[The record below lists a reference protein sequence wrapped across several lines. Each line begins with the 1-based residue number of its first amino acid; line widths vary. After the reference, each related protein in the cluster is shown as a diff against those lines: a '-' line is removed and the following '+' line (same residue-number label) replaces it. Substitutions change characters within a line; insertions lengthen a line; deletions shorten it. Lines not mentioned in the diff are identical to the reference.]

1 MANIK
6 STASMHIQ
14 NDQTGTEG
22 VSQRNNATELIM
34 QSGGGITNFTNFN
47 DKTNSL
53 SNNGPVPEAFK
64 KSPYYNSAQSVF
76 GYGGYY
82 RKTDLGGIV
91 SYENESAGSYK
102 KPHSFLARTE
112 NSAAIPSDVR
122 IENDIALVSYRN
134 HSQDIYLANADMT
147 EAYVV
152 ISRYEVTGHD
162 PIAPTYSLI
171 SGLIFP
177 EVGTQARNVTE
188 FDGRRETRTRTLEL
202 SRTPIAAPTNAN
214 KRAGYRFTVEDTA
227 FAALA
232 EFSTPNLYNTEN
244 DWISG
249 TKQLSFDGDS
259 DGDLRLIEPRS
270 WDISFPFHKVGVHVS
285 EGSGLFFSYQDNKS
299 AAHRTRGYVHN
310 IPNAE
315 AIPSDTL
322 NYLVNAANDAE
333 ILGTMEQ
340 FDGQSNPRTVYYKIP
355 VSIKSDSFWY
365 KKGAVNRCG
374 RVDIYERRTGHLSA
388 VDGNKITVTGPSG
401 DGTYDT
407 EMLSDGDK
415 IKITSG
421 LKDEV
426 VQGIHPI
433 NGIKYVVRTA
443 SDTQYLIYDD
453 ENLSQPTD
461 TANLRDLSSI
471 TWTFYEG
478 TQTAN
483 GSWRYKDT
491 LFSTNGLNGNGDVS
505 TTAYVVTGES
515 PKRLAATY
523 TNYEGLE
530 ILPEAYRFGQSID
543 IIKKP
548 GADHYWLAVGEMGK
562 AYSASAGMSYQQE
575 CHPRVTTLSAGVRN
589 STLIPQWGYQFEFPE
604 YEPYGRVWLYKV
616 QLANDAISS
625 INTPEEI
632 NASTT
637 NPYVNSPLFLE
648 DADDPN
654 DIYDANV
661 DFKEFTDYRNLY
673 WHRAMISNFMTE
685 GRLGKLFGYDDSD
698 VNGGWHRVPNTKSS
712 SGLPRGQVIKNRGKP
727 RVTLGE
733 NYLDFEYANLSYLGE
748 VNEVSDRFKNNYY
761 VENIFPFYRYNNG
774 PYGDG
779 IRESYLEFWARVSPD
794 RDIVQSSTVDQE
806 WLTDGYKFAD
816 GFGHNVCLKLDDVTN
831 GEKPIIAIS
840 NTTFP
845 YLSTVSKSTDNQL
858 SELQKKI
865 NKLKKFGYEDPYTQ
879 DFIDRHTKSNNFIY
893 NFCRDSSDNV
903 ASRFEKGS
911 IFIYNPNQTC
921 NTQSIDHTTRLH
933 EDVVSE
939 AYYCLPTDSDSPFK
953 DMVSFAD
960 WYGKAPS
967 MFFKDNKLF
976 VGTDRGDINVYQA
989 AETVS
994 TANYKDSDASEVK
1007 LRRKKLLLSRWIID
1021 GDTGEESL
1029 IENGEIGQSV
1039 EAAGYQH
1046 FSEYDKINNDEYEF
1060 GERDLAKVTIKT
1072 AIGYKY
1078 AIEGWVWKEAD
1089 LDDEVVS
1096 YPYAVSSDSL
1106 EDLDLS
1112 EDVKRSKYLKYSLV
1126 RLNTPSTVAN
1136 PLIYPVKD
1144 DSGIEFYNLSN
1155 QVLGNIQQDDVDNIL
1170 IRQAFGY
1177 SFRYDR
1183 SILAAHGTSY
1193 FNEFDAAS
1201 ENLAQRLYIYEI
1213 EDNATTSLLQIISP
1227 ASQNV
1232 ASDISLN
1239 LSTPQQITSF
1249 LDNSISFSEIPDR
1262 SVTVA
1267 YLMSDMYDVVS
1278 GKIVVM
1284 TPYETAIFADTGLS
1298 KNPEFRA
1305 NESKSFSQAYFS
1317 FSELFTDKSF
1327 SLNLN
1332 NVYGYSDNLM
1342 GVDSPFYLN
1351 DGDGGPDRHLGL
1363 CAFYNIENTSAEDNS
1378 RRNVT
1383 GATITVEVNQN
1394 ATRIGGNNVTVDS
1407 ERVFPKIAFYK
1418 DDPRST
1424 ITQKG
1429 DTSGGTIVFGSNEAF
1444 PGDRTPDQQTLYQN
1458 GLQDSAHIIK
1468 DIDFVRSNIS
1478 TDGWVGEVTLT
1489 AEELSSLITT
1499 KNLIKGASDSRTI
1512 RNNDGTGKTD
1522 GTYQFTFDDANN
1534 GYASPLGG
1542 IESSLIVGLLS
1553 HSIAAEKD
1561 SDVSTGDL
1569 QSTGGWFRW
1578 PRVAGS
1584 ESIPNMYYPPYWK
1597 GAPEH
1602 LFVNICRIKSLE
1614 VSYKDFDKGTLRRF
1628 QCRSFENNT
1637 ETEPATNSFI
1647 RLGRSKTPAYFDEEN
1662 TVLDG
1667 TNSDSIEAITF
1678 VGGPTVE
1685 SGYTIDK
1692 RFDSFN
1698 MQDPQ
1703 FLSLAIRATP
1713 QEVEELNLMLQGQ
1726 LPTTGVMSLHASG
1739 ISPSLNTM
1747 PLRLGVS
1754 EEFGFFGLAMPD
1766 SFEFE
1771 CDGISLYT
1779 PTAYGDPVSSNANLV
1794 FPGGSGIEKGMAL
1807 HTNRPAVS
1815 SSMNLGIGQAAPS
1828 SGDMTIAMSGVFDAY
1843 NTIPCIQGNL
1853 YMSSTFVSTVEE
1865 TLHLG
1870 RDTATAE
1877 ETLFMGSPD
1886 PVSGVLGLNINT
1898 APLNSGLDIYT
1909 RGNSPQTLTAPLHM
1923 GKQVSEAAATLFMMQ
1938 PHRLP
1943 FEDPRSPAVF
1953 EEGDSLQIP
1962 TLYVSGAA
1970 IPSANSLD
1978 NNYEHQKKII
1988 ALDRQFDVTP
1998 NAEEIITATES
2009 NSISR
2014 NALDEGSSAYYGIR
2028 RLSNVG
2034 STLSQYTGVLGN
2046 SFYENE
2052 LSRESIGHNSNFLAI
2067 GNNTNDLESDSK
2079 LQIFDVITD
2088 SSVELSYTYDKF
2100 DEDLT
2105 SLGIITSSE
2114 GVQLYFKDVKISDQD
2129 KIAVAARVLVDN
2141 AVFYDM
2147 IFVLENTTAS
2157 STSVEVNELDECAIE
2172 PGDRI
2177 SSKVSSEV
2185 RWKITSAFKSES
2197 WDSSTSKNASIH
2209 RFMGNSLAWN
2219 GEDLY
2224 YDKQS
2229 TRFASVY
2236 KRTESDSYATES
2248 KQISSLTLPD
2258 ITGYNT
2264 NVNNLPEATK
2274 IGFGSKIIISGDLA
2288 FVSSPILDPYISNNT
2303 LSSVNAAS
2311 PDGAVHIF
2319 KYNSSWSYVDSVY
2332 SGGYT
2337 SANIS
2342 GNDNCEYDPKLFGY
2356 DIDYADNYLVVS
2368 EPISNTVYQFSVS
2381 SDGNPIFLDSYTNTD
2396 DKYGTFV
2403 NALSR
2408 SIVTNSS
2415 TSLEDAVYSESF
2427 GFTESQINSEAT
2439 QYIPESDTIKSVSQK
2454 LYLARKVNFSNT
2466 SGLIFVRDFDVNY
2479 GADSS
2484 LNIQKVSF
2492 AKLQDL
2498 NGTLFIAGPLSST
2511 SAATLIVSPS
2521 GGATADM
2528 SLHMPVVGRPSG
2540 VMTSFLK
2547 VAEPASGVP
2556 PLHMRGPIARGNPLY
2571 LKSEFTDVSA
2581 NADIVVKGPTGATG
2595 SADIYLEPAAP
2606 VSGIPDMFIRG
2617 SAVGVNENIAV
2628 FGLRL
2633 GQVDILN
2640 ASGAQEIIIDGNTN
2654 AAYASGTSL
2663 YMGAGDF
2670 GPSSGI
2676 IPMRMEGPSKLT
2688 VTHTADLAIQT
2699 DPASGVQT
2707 GELGLFAYNNQSG
2720 IRTRFNHAAA
2730 APLHIGSTAF
2740 ASGILGGD
2748 FAAGLVLYRKGIS
2761 GGDEIFSTGSLYV
2774 TNIMDSGNV
2783 NVYISGANVTTGTS
2797 NLVIGSGIGPT
2808 TGGFDLVMTGY
2819 PSG

>member
-1 MANIK
+1 MPIYDSTGNIK
-6 STASMHIQ
+6 STASMHMQ
-14 NDQTGTEG
+14 NDQTGAEG
-22 VSQRNNATELIM
+22 VSQRDNAAELIM

-64 KSPYYNSAQSVF
+64 KSPYYNNAQSVF

-82 RKTDLGGIV
+82 AKTNTNGIV
-91 SYENESAGSYK
+91 SYENEYAGGYK

-152 ISRYEVTGHD
+152 IGMYEVTGHD
-162 PIAPTYSLI
+162 PVAPTYSLI

-177 EVGTQARNVTE
+177 EVGTQARNITE
-188 FDGRRETRTRTLEL
+188 FDGRRETLVKMADGTLA
-202 SRTPIAAPTNAN
+202 RTPIAAPTNAN
-214 KRAGYRFTVEDTA
+214 KRAGYRFTVEDTI
-227 FAALA
+227 FATLA
-232 EFSTPNLYNTEN
+232 EFSTPDLHNTED

-259 DGDLRLIEPRS
+259 DGELRLLEPRS
-270 WDISFPFHKVGVHVS
+270 WDSSFPFHEVGVHVS
-285 EGSGLFFSYQDNKS
+285 EGSGLFFSYLKGDSDKL
-299 AAHRTRGYVHN
+299 RTRGYVHN

-322 NYLVNAANDAE
+322 KSIVSARNGAE
-333 ILGTMEQ
+333 ILGTIAQ

-365 KKGAVNRCG
+365 KKGTVNRCG
-374 RVDIYERRTGHLSA
+374 RVDVYERRTGHLSA

-433 NGIKYVVRTA
+433 NGIKYVKRTA

-453 ENLSQPTD
+453 ENLSEPTD
-461 TANLRDLSSI
+461 TASLRDISSI

-478 TQTAN
+478 TQAAN

-515 PKRLAATY
+515 PKRVAATY

-530 ILPEAYRFGQSID
+530 ILPEAYRFGQSLD

-548 GADHYWLAVGEMGK
+548 GADYYWLAVGEMGK
-562 AYSASAGMSYQQE
+562 AYSASAGISYQQE

-648 DADDPN
+648 DAS
-654 DIYDANV
+654 V

-685 GRLGKLFGYDDSD
+685 GKLGKLFSYDDSD
-698 VNGGWHRVPNTKSS
+698 VNDGWHRVPNTKSS
-712 SGLPRGQVIKNRGKP
+712 SGLPLGQVIKNRGKP
-727 RVTLGE
+727 RVAAGG

-748 VNEVSDRFKNNYY
+748 VKNVSDTFKNNYY
-761 VENIFPFYRYNNG
+761 IENIFPFYRYNNG

-779 IRESYLEFWARVSPD
+779 IKESYLEFWERVSYD
-794 RDIVQSSTVDQE
+794 RDIPQSSTVDQE

-893 NFCRDSSDNV
+893 DFCRDSSDDV

-933 EDVVSE
+933 EDVVSN
-939 AYYCLPTDSDSPFK
+939 AYYCLPNDGDSPFK

-976 VGTDRGDINVYQA
+976 VGTDRGNIKVYQA

-994 TANYKDSDASEVK
+994 TANYKDSNASEVR
-1007 LRRKKLLLSRWIID
+1007 LRRKKLLLSRWVID

-1029 IENGEIGQSV
+1029 IKNGEIGESV
-1039 EAAGYQH
+1039 GAAGYQH
-1046 FSEYDKINNDEYEF
+1046 FSEYDKINNDEFEF
-1060 GERDLAKVTIKT
+1060 GEEGSSFIRTSK
-1072 AIGYKY
+1072 GYKY

-1126 RLNTPSTVAN
+1126 SLNSPTTTAK

-1144 DSGIEFYNLSN
+1144 NSGIEFYNLSN
-1155 QVLGNIQQDDVDNIL
+1155 QVLGIISQDDVDNIL
-1170 IRQAFGY
+1170 LRQAFGY

-1193 FNEFDAAS
+1193 FNEFDVAS
-1201 ENLAQRLYIYEI
+1201 ENLAQRLYIYEVA
-1213 EDNATTSLLQIISP
+1213 DNATTSLSQIITP

-1239 LSTPQQITSF
+1239 LSTPHQITSF
-1249 LDNSISFSEIPDR
+1249 FDGSISFSELSQK

-1284 TPYETAIFADTGLS
+1284 TPYETAIFADTGQA
-1298 KNPEFRA
+1298 KNLEFIEQEIKA
-1305 NESKSFSQAYFS
+1305 FAKPYFS
-1317 FSELFTDKSF
+1317 FSENFLVKNAM
-1327 SLNLN
+1327 NLN
-1332 NVYGYSDNLM
+1332 NIYEYNRSIDSDFTEIFDANDDHG
-1342 GVDSPFYLN
+1342 GVC
-1351 DGDGGPDRHLGL
+1351 G
-1363 CAFYNIENTSAEDNS
+1363 FYNVDTLGNQDNTK
-1378 RRNVT
+1378 RNIT
-1383 GATITVEVNQN
+1383 GITITVEIDDNLTEYS
-1394 ATRIGGNNVTVDS
+1394 AGPVTVDS
-1407 ERVFPKIAFYK
+1407 ERVFPTIAFYK
-1418 DDPRST
+1418 DDPRNT

-1429 DTSGGTIVFGSNEAF
+1429 DVSGGSIVFGSNYSV
-1444 PGDRTPDQQTLYQN
+1444 PGNRVPDQQTIYQH
-1458 GLQDSAHIIK
+1458 GLQDSAFIEK
-1468 DIDFVRSNIS
+1468 KIDFVRSNIS
-1478 TDGWVGEVTLT
+1478 SVGWVGQVTLT
-1489 AEELSSLITT
+1489 ADEASSLIST
-1499 KNLIKGASDSRTI
+1499 NDLIKNSSNNRTI
-1512 RNNDGTGKTD
+1512 RFNDGTGKTS
-1522 GTYQFTFDDANN
+1522 GTYQFEFDDANKSTYIPSATN
-1534 GYASPLGG
+1534 V
-1542 IESSLIVGLLS
+1542 ESSLIIGLLS
-1553 HSIAAEKD
+1553 HNIVAEKD
-1561 SDVSTGDL
+1561 SDVSQEEVDAA
-1569 QSTGGWFRW
+1569 SGWFRW

-1584 ESIPNMYYPPYWK
+1584 ESIPDGYYPPYWR
-1597 GAPEH
+1597 H
-1602 LFVNICRIKSLE
+1602 SFVQHFFVNTVRIKNVQ

-1628 QCRSFENNT
+1628 QCRSFESNT
-1637 ETEPATNSFI
+1637 ETEAITNSFI
-1647 RLGRSKTPAYFDEEN
+1647 RLGRSKTPAYFDEEDS
-1662 TVLDG
+1662 VLDG

-1678 VGGPTVE
+1678 VGGPSVE
-1685 SGYTIDK
+1685 TGYTIDK

-1703 FLSLAIRATP
+1703 FLSLAITATP
-1713 QEVEELNLMLQGQ
+1713 QETAELKFMLQGQ
-1726 LPTTGVMSLHASG
+1726 LPTTGIMSLHASG
-1739 ISPSLNTM
+1739 VSPARNTM

-1754 EEFGFFGLAMPD
+1754 ETFGVFGLSMPD
-1766 SFEFE
+1766 SFEFK
-1771 CDGISLYT
+1771 CDSISLHT

-1794 FPGGSGIEKGMAL
+1794 FPGGSGVEKRMSL

-1815 SSMNLGIGQAAPS
+1815 SSMNLGIGQPAPS
-1828 SGDMTIAMSGVFDAY
+1828 SGDMTIAISGVFDAY
-1843 NTIPCIQGNL
+1843 NTIPCMQGNL
-1853 YMSSTFVSTVEE
+1853 YMNSANVSTVEE
-1865 TLHLG
+1865 TLQIG
-1870 RDTATAE
+1870 RDTATAA

-1886 PVSGVLGLNINT
+1886 PISGVLGLNMNT
-1898 APLNSGLDIYT
+1898 VPLNSELDLYT
-1909 RGNSPQTLTAPLHM
+1909 RGGTSDTAVTTLQI
-1923 GKQVSEAAATLFMMQ
+1923 GEQISEALTTLFMMQ

-1953 EEGDSLQIP
+1953 EPGDSIQIP
-1962 TLYVSGAA
+1962 TLYVSGSA

-1988 ALDRQFDVTP
+1988 ALDSQFDLTP
-1998 NAEEIITATES
+1998 NAEQIITATDS

-2014 NALDEGSSAYYGIR
+2014 NALDKGSSAYYGIR

-2034 STLSQYTGVLGN
+2034 STLSQYTGISGN

-2052 LSRESIGHNSNFLAI
+2052 LSRESIGHNSNLLAI
-2067 GNNTNDLESDSK
+2067 GNNTNDLESESK
-2079 LQIFDVITD
+2079 LQVFDVLTD

-2100 DEDLT
+2100 DEDLR
-2105 SLGIITSSE
+2105 SLGIIGNSE
-2114 GVQLYFKDVKISDQD
+2114 DVQLYFKDVKISNQD
-2129 KIAVAARVLVDN
+2129 KIAVSARVLVSK

-2157 STSVEVNELDECAIE
+2157 TTSVEINELDECALE

-2177 SSKVSSEV
+2177 SSTVSSEV

-2197 WDSSTSKNASIH
+2197 WDSSTSKNVSIH
-2209 RFMGNSLAWN
+2209 RFMGNSLAWDN
-2219 GEDLY
+2219 EDLY

-2236 KRTESDSYATES
+2236 KRVESDSYATES
-2248 KQISSLTLPD
+2248 KQMSSLVLPD

-2264 NVNNLPEATK
+2264 NTNNLPESTK

-2319 KYNSSWSYVDSVY
+2319 KYSSSWSYVDSVY

-2342 GNDNCEYDPKLFGY
+2342 GVDTCGYDPKLFGY
-2356 DIDYADNYLVVS
+2356 DIDYSGNYLVVS
-2368 EPISNTVYQFSVS
+2368 EPISNTVYQFSIS
-2381 SDGNPIFLDSYTNTD
+2381 SDGNPAFLDSYTSAD

-2403 NALSR
+2403 NGLSR
-2408 SIVTNSS
+2408 SIITNSS
-2415 TSLEDAVYSESF
+2415 SSLEDAVYSESF
-2427 GFTESQINSEAT
+2427 GFTEAQINSEAA
-2439 QYIPESDTIKSVSQK
+2439 QYISDSDTIKSVSQK
-2454 LYLARKVNFSNT
+2454 LYLARKVDFSNT
-2466 SGLIFVRDFDVNY
+2466 SGLIFVRDFDVKY
-2479 GADSS
+2479 GADNS
-2484 LNIQKVSF
+2484 LDIQKISF
-2492 AKLQDL
+2492 AKLEDL

-2511 SAATLIVSPS
+2511 SAATLMVSPS
-2521 GGATADM
+2521 GGANADM

-2547 VAEPASGVP
+2547 VAEPASGAP

-2595 SADIYLEPAAP
+2595 SLDVYLEPAAP
-2606 VSGIPDMFIRG
+2606 VSGITDMFVRG
-2617 SAVGVNENIAV
+2617 SAVGANENIAV

-2640 ASGAQEIIIDGNTN
+2640 ASGTQEIIIDGNTN
-2654 AAYASGTSL
+2654 AAYASGASL

-2676 IPMRMEGPSKLT
+2676 IPMRMEGPGKLT
-2688 VTHTADLAIQT
+2688 LTRTADLLIQT
-2699 DPASGVQT
+2699 DPPSGVQT

-2720 IRTRFNHAAA
+2720 IRTRFNDAAA

-2748 FAAGLVLYRKGIS
+2748 TAAGLVLYRKGIS
-2761 GGDEIFSTGSLYV
+2761 GGHEIFSEGSLYV
-2774 TNIMDSGNV
+2774 TNILDSGNA
-2783 NVYISGANVTTGTS
+2783 NVYISGANVVTGTS
-2797 NLVIGSGIGPT
+2797 NLVVGSGLGRPT
-2808 TGGFDLVMTGY
+2808 AKLDFSITGY
-2819 PSG
+2819 PNPTG

>member
-6 STASMHIQ
+6 STTSLHIQ

-22 VSQRNNATELIM
+22 VSQRNNAAELIM

-64 KSPYYNSAQSVF
+64 KSPYYNSIDSVF

-82 RKTDLGGIV
+82 RKT
-91 SYENESAGSYK
+91 YENGLVNYETEEHTGYK
-102 KPHSFLARTE
+102 KQHSFQVRTE
-112 NSAAIPSDVR
+112 SSAAIPSDVR
-122 IENDIALVSYRN
+122 IEDNIALVSYRN

-152 ISRYEVTGHD
+152 ISKYEVTGHD
-162 PIAPTYSLI
+162 PVAPTYSLA

-188 FDGRRETRTRTLEL
+188 FDGRQERATTYSDGSKRRLAL
-202 SRTPIAAPTNAN
+202 AAPTNAS
-214 KRAGYRFTVEDTA
+214 KRAGYKFTVEDTA
-227 FAALA
+227 FATLA
-232 EFSTPNLYNTEN
+232 MFSTPDLYSTED

-259 DGDLRLIEPRS
+259 DGDLRLIEARS
-270 WDISFPFHKVGVHVS
+270 WDSSYPFHKVGVHAS
-285 EGSGLFFSYQDNKS
+285 EGSGLFFSYVKGDSDTK
-299 AAHRTRGYVHN
+299 RTRGYVHN
-310 IPNAE
+310 IPNPDN
-315 AIPSDTL
+315 IPSDTL
-322 NYLVNAANDAE
+322 EAFTFSNSGTEV
-333 ILGTMEQ
+333 LGTLRTW
-340 FDGQSNPRTVYYKIP
+340 DGDSNPRTTFYKVP
-355 VSIKSDSFWY
+355 VGIKADSFWY

-374 RVDIYERRTGHLSA
+374 RVDVYERRTGTLSA

-421 LKDEV
+421 LKDEA

-433 NGIKYVVRTA
+433 NGIKYVKRTA

-453 ENLSQPTD
+453 ENLSEPTD

-478 TQTAN
+478 IQAPN

-491 LFSTNGLNGNGDVS
+491 LFSTNGLNGNGNTS
-505 TTAYVVTGES
+505 TLAYIPTGEA
-515 PKRLAATY
+515 PKRLAGDY
-523 TNYEGLE
+523 TNFEGLE

-548 GADHYWLAVGEMGK
+548 GADYYWLAVGEMGK
-562 AYSASAGMSYQQE
+562 AYSASAGISYQQE
-575 CHPRVTTLSAGVRN
+575 HHPRVDTLGSGTRG
-589 STLIPQWGYQFEFPE
+589 SSLIPNYGYQFEFPE
-604 YEPYGRVWLYKV
+604 YEPYGRVWLYKI
-616 QLANDAISS
+616 QLTNNSISS

-648 DADDPN
+648 DGAASTAD
-654 DIYDANV
+654 V

-673 WHRAMISNFMTE
+673 WHRAMISNFITE
-685 GRLGKLFGYDDSD
+685 GRFGKLFEYDDSIS
-698 VNGGWHRVPNTKSS
+698 NGNWHRIPNIKSS
-712 SGLPRGQVIKNRGKP
+712 SGLPRGAISKNRGKP
-727 RVTLGE
+727 RPFAGS
-733 NYLDFEYANLSYLGE
+733 NYLDFQSANLSYLGK
-748 VNEVSDRFKNNYY
+748 VADVSEIFKNNYY
-761 VENIFPFYRYNNG
+761 VENVFPFYRYNNG

-779 IRESYLEFWARVSPD
+779 IRESYLEFWDRVQD
-794 RDIVQSSTVDQE
+794 RDAMQSSTVDQE

-816 GFGHNVCLKLDDVTN
+816 GFGHNLCLKIDDVT
-831 GEKPIIAIS
+831 GGDKPIIAIS

-845 YLSTVSKSTDNQL
+845 YSSTVSKSTDNQL
-858 SELQKKI
+858 SELQKKV
-865 NKLKKFGYEDPYTQ
+865 NKLKKFGYEDPFTQ
-879 DFIDRHTKSNNFIY
+879 DFIDRHTKSNDFIR
-893 NFCRDSSDNV
+893 NFCRASSDSV
-903 ASRFEKGS
+903 GSRYEKGS

-939 AYYCLPTDSDSPFK
+939 AYYCLPNDSDSPFK
-953 DMVSFAD
+953 DMVNFAD

-1007 LRRKKLLLSRWIID
+1007 LRRKKLLLSRWTLD
-1021 GDTGEESL
+1021 ANDEARL
-1029 IENGEIGQSV
+1029 IESGEVGQTLA
-1039 EAAGYQH
+1039 EAGYQH
-1046 FSEYDKINNDEYEF
+1046 FNDYDKINNDEYEF
-1060 GERDLAKVTIKT
+1060 GEHEFTKT

-1078 AIEGWVWKEAD
+1078 AIEGWVWKEED

-1106 EDLDLS
+1106 EDLDSS
-1112 EDVKRSKYLKYSLV
+1112 EDVKRSKYLKYSLI
-1126 RLNTPSTVAN
+1126 RLNSPSVVAS

-1155 QVLGNIQQDDVDNIL
+1155 QILGDVEQDDVDNIL
-1170 IRQAFGY
+1170 LRQPFGY

-1193 FNEFDAAS
+1193 FNEFNAAS

-1232 ASDISLN
+1232 AADISAN
-1239 LSTPQQITSF
+1239 LSTPHQITSF
-1249 LDNSISFSEIPDR
+1249 SDGSISFSEAPDR

-1267 YLMSDMYDVVS
+1267 YLMSDMYDVVA
-1278 GKIVVM
+1278 GKIVLM

-1363 CAFYNIENTSAEDNS
+1363 CAFYNIENTSSEDNS

-1407 ERVFPKIAFYK
+1407 ERVFPKVAFYK

-1429 DTSGGTIVFGSNEAF
+1429 DTSGGAIVFGSNEAF

-1468 DIDFVRSNIS
+1468 DVDFVRSNVS
-1478 TDGWVGEVTLT
+1478 ADGWVGEVTLT

-1522 GTYQFTFDDANN
+1522 GTYEFTFDDANN
-1534 GYASPLGG
+1534 GYTSPLGG

-1553 HSIAAEKD
+1553 HSIVAEKD
-1561 SDVSTGDL
+1561 SDVSTEDL

-1602 LFVNICRIKSLE
+1602 LFVNICRIKSIE

-1678 VGGPTVE
+1678 MGGPAVE
-1685 SGYTIDK
+1685 SDYTIDK

-1703 FLSLAIRATP
+1703 FVSLAITATP
-1713 QEVEELNLMLQGQ
+1713 QELKELNLMLQGQ
-1726 LPTTGVMSLHASG
+1726 LPTTGAMSLHASG
-1739 ISPSLNTM
+1739 VSPLTNTM

-1754 EEFGFFGLAMPD
+1754 EEFGFFGLAMPN

-1771 CDGISLYT
+1771 CDGVSLYT
-1779 PTAYGDPVSSNANLV
+1779 PTAFGESVSSNANLV

-1828 SGDMTIAMSGVFDAY
+1828 SGDMTIAISGVFDAY

-1853 YMSSTFVSTVEE
+1853 YMSSTFASTVEE

-1898 APLNSGLDIYT
+1898 VPLNSGLDIYT
-1909 RGNSPQTLTAPLHM
+1909 RGNSPQTLTAPLHI

-1988 ALDRQFDVTP
+1988 ALDSQFDVTP

-2014 NALDEGSSAYYGIR
+2014 NALDEGSSAYYGVR

-2067 GNNTNDLESDSK
+2067 GNNTNDLESESK
-2079 LQIFDVITD
+2079 LQIFDVVTD
-2088 SSVELSYTYDKF
+2088 SSVKLSYSYDKF

-2129 KIAVAARVLVDN
+2129 KIAVAARVLVAN
-2141 AVFYDM
+2141 SVFYDM

-2185 RWKITSAFKSES
+2185 RWKITSAFKSEP
-2197 WDSSTSKNASIH
+2197 WDSSTSKNTSIH
-2209 RFMGNSLAWN
+2209 RFMGNSLAWD

-2264 NVNNLPEATK
+2264 NVNNLPESTK
-2274 IGFGSKIIISGDLA
+2274 IGFGSKIIVSGDLA

-2319 KYNSSWSYVDSVY
+2319 KYSSSWSYVDSVY

-2342 GNDNCEYDPKLFGY
+2342 GKDNCEYDPKLFGY
-2356 DIDYADNYLVVS
+2356 DIDYADNYLTVS
-2368 EPISNTVYQFSVS
+2368 EPISNTVYQFSIS

-2408 SIVTNSS
+2408 SIITNSS

-2427 GFTESQINSEAT
+2427 GFTEAQINSEAT
-2439 QYIPESDTIKSVSQK
+2439 QYVPESDTIKSVSQK
-2454 LYLARKVNFSNT
+2454 LYLARKVDFSNT

-2511 SAATLIVSPS
+2511 SAATLMVSPS
-2521 GGATADM
+2521 GGANADM

-2547 VAEPASGVP
+2547 VVEPASGAP
-2556 PLHMRGPIARGNPLY
+2556 TLHMRGPIARGNPLY
-2571 LKSEFTDVSA
+2571 LKSELTDISG
-2581 NADIVVKGPTGATG
+2581 NADVVVKGPTGATG

-2617 SAVGVNENIAV
+2617 SAVGVNESVAV

-2654 AAYASGTSL
+2654 AAYASGASL

-2676 IPMRMEGPSKLT
+2676 VPMRMEGPSKLT

-2699 DPASGVQT
+2699 DPPSGVQT

-2720 IRTRFNHAAA
+2720 IRTRFNDAAA
-2730 APLHIGSTAF
+2730 APLRIGSTAF

-2748 FAAGLVLYRKGIS
+2748 TAAGLVLYRKGIS

-2774 TNIMDSGNV
+2774 TNIMDSANA
-2783 NVYISGANVTTGTS
+2783 NVYISGANVVTGTS
-2797 NLVIGSGIGPT
+2797 NLVIGSGLGRPT
-2808 TGGFDLVMTGY
+2808 AELDFSITGY

>member
-1 MANIK
+1 MTIYDSMGNIK
-6 STASMHIQ
+6 STASMHMQ
-14 NDQTGTEG
+14 NDQTGTGG
-22 VSQRNNATELIM
+22 VSQRNNAAELIM

-53 SNNGPVPEAFK
+53 RNNGPVPEAFK

-147 EAYVV
+147 DAYVV
-152 ISRYEVTGHD
+152 ISMYEVTGHD
-162 PIAPTYSLI
+162 PVAPTYSLI

-188 FDGRRETRTRTLEL
+188 FDGRRETRTGS

-232 EFSTPNLYNTEN
+232 EFSTPDLYNTED

-285 EGSGLFFSYQDNKS
+285 YGSGLFFSYQDNKS
-299 AAHRTRGYVHN
+299 ATHRTRGYVHN

-322 NYLVNAANDAE
+322 KSLVSADNGAE

-433 NGIKYVVRTA
+433 NGIKYVKRTA

-478 TQTAN
+478 TQAAN

-589 STLIPQWGYQFEFPE
+589 SKLIPQWGYQFEFPE

-616 QLANDAISS
+616 QLATDAISS

-654 DIYDANV
+654 DINDANV

-685 GRLGKLFGYDDSD
+685 GRLGKLFSYDDSD

-712 SGLPRGQVIKNRGKP
+712 SGLPLGVVYANRGKP

-733 NYLDFEYANLSYLGE
+733 NYLDFQYANLSYLGE
-748 VNEVSDRFKNNYY
+748 VKNVSDTFKNNYY

-879 DFIDRHTKSNNFIY
+879 DFIDRHTKSNHFIR

-939 AYYCLPTDSDSPFK
+939 AYYCLPADADSPFK
-953 DMVSFAD
+953 DTVSFVD

-967 MFFKDNKLF
+967 MFFKGNKLF
-976 VGTDRGDINVYQA
+976 VGTDRGNLNVYKA
-989 AETVS
+989 SDTIS
-994 TANYKDSDASEVK
+994 TINYKESNASEVK
-1007 LRRKKLLLSRWIID
+1007 LRRKKLLLSRWTLDANDEARLID
-1021 GDTGEESL
+1021 
-1029 IENGEIGQSV
+1029 NGEVGQTLT
-1039 EAAGYQH
+1039 EAGYQH
-1046 FSEYDKINNDEYEF
+1046 FNDYEKINNDEYEF
-1060 GERDLAKVTIKT
+1060 GEEGSSFIRTSK
-1072 AIGYKY
+1072 GYKY

-1112 EDVKRSKYLKYSLV
+1112 ADVKRSKHRTYAKVTVYPNDTV
-1126 RLNTPSTVAN
+1126 TPI
-1136 PLIYPVKD
+1136 IYPVNDNSVIDTYSFANQLAGIVDEKD
-1144 DSGIEFYNLSN
+1144 YK
-1155 QVLGNIQQDDVDNIL
+1155 NIL
-1170 IRQAFGY
+1170 VRKPFGY

-1183 SILAAHGTSY
+1183 TILVAHGTSY
-1193 FNEFDAAS
+1193 SNEFGSIS
-1201 ENLAQRLYIYEI
+1201 ENLAQRLYIYEVN
-1213 EDNATTSLLQIISP
+1213 DDGTTSLLQTITP
-1227 ASQNV
+1227 ASKNV
-1232 ASDISLN
+1232 ADNISVN
-1239 LSTPQQITSF
+1239 PDTVHQITSF
-1249 LDNSISFSEIPDR
+1249 FDGSTSFSETLDG

-1278 GKIVVM
+1278 GKIVLM

-1298 KNPEFRA
+1298 KNLEFRSQ
-1305 NESKSFSQAYFS
+1305 ESKSFSQAYFS

-1458 GLQDSAHIIK
+1458 GLQDSAYIIK

-1489 AEELSSLITT
+1489 AEELSSLVTT

-1553 HSIAAEKD
+1553 HSIVAEKD

-1597 GAPEH
+1597 GASEH
-1602 LFVNICRIKSLE
+1602 LFVNICRIKSIE
-1614 VSYKDFDKGTLRRF
+1614 ISYKDFDNAELRRF

-1637 ETEPATNSFI
+1637 ETEPATKSFI
-1647 RLGRSKTPAYFDEEN
+1647 RLGRSKTPAYFDKDG

-1667 TNSDSIEAITF
+1667 TNSDAIEAITF
-1678 VGGPTVE
+1678 VGGPSVE
-1685 SGYTIDK
+1685 TGYTVDK

-1703 FLSLAIRATP
+1703 FLSLAITATP

-1726 LPTTGVMSLHASG
+1726 LPTTGAMSLHASG
-1739 ISPSLNTM
+1739 VSPLTNTI

-1794 FPGGSGIEKGMAL
+1794 FPGGSGIEKGMTL

-1815 SSMNLGIGQAAPS
+1815 SSMNLGIGQPVPS
-1828 SGDMTIAMSGVFDAY
+1828 TGDMLIAISGASDTY
-1843 NTIPCIQGNL
+1843 NSIPCIQGNL
-1853 YMSSTFVSTVEE
+1853 YMSSTFASTVEE

-1909 RGNSPQTLTAPLHM
+1909 RGNSPQTLTAPLHI

-1953 EEGDSLQIP
+1953 EPGDSLQIP

-1988 ALDRQFDVTP
+1988 ALDSQFDMTP

-2014 NALDEGSSAYYGIR
+2014 NALDEGSSAYYGVR
-2028 RLSNVG
+2028 RISNVG
-2034 STLSQYTGVLGN
+2034 STLEQYTGVAGN
-2046 SFYENE
+2046 TFYENE
-2052 LSRESIGHNSNFLAI
+2052 LSRESIGHNNNLLAI
-2067 GNNTNDLESDSK
+2067 GTNTNDINSESK
-2079 LQIFDVITD
+2079 LQIFDVLD
-2088 SSVELSYTYDKF
+2088 GSSVKLSYTYDKF

-2105 SLGIITSSE
+2105 SLGIIDSSQ
-2114 GVQLYFKDVKISDQD
+2114 GVQLYFKDVKISSKN
-2129 KIAVAARVLVDN
+2129 KIAVSARVLV
-2141 AVFYDM
+2141 ASESLHDM
-2147 IFVLENTTAS
+2147 IFILEEKTS
-2157 STSVEVNELDECAIE
+2157 PETSVTINNLDECALE

-2177 SSKVSSEV
+2177 SSNVSSEV
-2185 RWKITSAFKSES
+2185 RWKITSAIKSES
-2197 WDSSTSKNASIH
+2197 WNSSTPRNIYLH
-2209 RFMGNSLAWN
+2209 RLMGNSLAWKD
-2219 GEDLY
+2219 EDLY

-2229 TRFASVY
+2229 TTYGSIYRRA
-2236 KRTESDSYATES
+2236 ESDSYATES
-2248 KQISSLTLPD
+2248 KQISNGLIPD
-2258 ITGYNT
+2258 VAGYNT
-2264 NVNNLPEATK
+2264 NTNNLPEATK
-2274 IGFGSKIIISGDLA
+2274 IGFGSKITIKDDLA
-2288 FVSSPILDPYISNNT
+2288 FISSPILDSYIANNT
-2303 LSSVNAAS
+2303 LSGVNAPS

-2319 KYNSSWSYVDSVY
+2319 RYSSSWSYVDSVY

-2342 GNDNCEYDPKLFGY
+2342 GKDNCEYDPKLFGY
-2356 DIDYADNYLVVS
+2356 DTAYADGILAVS
-2368 EPISNTVYQFSVS
+2368 EPISNTVYQFNIS
-2381 SDGNPIFLDSYTNTD
+2381 SLGNPEFLDSYTNTD

-2403 NALSR
+2403 NTLSR
-2408 SIVTNSS
+2408 SLITN
-2415 TSLEDAVYSESF
+2415 TSATIEDAVYSESF
-2427 GFTESQINSEAT
+2427 GFTQQQIDDEVVQYVPDSE
-2439 QYIPESDTIKSVSQK
+2439 TIKSASQK
-2454 LYLARKVNFSNT
+2454 VYLVRAVNFSGVD
-2466 SGLIFVRDFDVNY
+2466 GLIFARDLDVNY
-2479 GADSS
+2479 GTDSS

-2511 SAATLIVSPS
+2511 SAATLMVSPS
-2521 GGATADM
+2521 GGANADM

-2581 NADIVVKGPTGATG
+2581 NADVVVKGPTGATG
-2595 SADIYLEPAAP
+2595 SVDIYLEPAAP

-2617 SAVGVNENIAV
+2617 SAVGINENIAV
-2628 FGLRL
+2628 FGLRV

-2640 ASGAQEIIIDGNTN
+2640 ASGTQEIIIDGNTN
-2654 AAYASGTSL
+2654 VAYASGASL

-2670 GPSSGI
+2670 GPSSGVTPI
-2676 IPMRMEGPSKLT
+2676 RLEGPDKLA

-2720 IRTRFNHAAA
+2720 IRTRFNYAAA
-2730 APLHIGSTAF
+2730 APLRIGSSAF

-2748 FAAGLVLYRKGIS
+2748 FAAGLVMYRKGIS

-2774 TNIMDSGNV
+2774 TNIMDSGNA

>member
-1 MANIK
+1 MGNIK
-6 STASMHIQ
+6 STASMHMQ

-22 VSQRNNATELIM
+22 VSQRDNAAELIM

-53 SNNGPVPEAFK
+53 SNNGPVPQAFK

-152 ISRYEVTGHD
+152 ISMYEVTGHD

-214 KRAGYRFTVEDTA
+214 KRAGYRFTVEDSA

-232 EFSTPNLYNTEN
+232 EFSTPDLYNTTD

-299 AAHRTRGYVHN
+299 ATHRTRGYVHN

-322 NYLVNAANDAE
+322 KSLVSADNGAE

-478 TQTAN
+478 TQAAN

-530 ILPEAYRFGQSID
+530 ILPEAYRFGQSLD

-562 AYSASAGMSYQQE
+562 SYSSSAGMSYQQE

-648 DADDPN
+648 DA
-654 DIYDANV
+654 NV

-712 SGLPRGQVIKNRGKP
+712 SGLPLGQVIKNRGKP
-727 RVTLGE
+727 RVAAGG

-748 VNEVSDRFKNNYY
+748 VKNVSDTFKNNYY
-761 VENIFPFYRYNNG
+761 IENIFPFYRYNNG

-879 DFIDRHTKSNNFIY
+879 DFIDRHTKSNDFIY
-893 NFCRDSSDNV
+893 NFCQDSSDNV

-1007 LRRKKLLLSRWIID
+1007 LRRKKLLLSRWVID

-1046 FSEYDKINNDEYEF
+1046 FSEYDKINNDEFEF
-1060 GERDLAKVTIKT
+1060 GEEGSSFIRTSK
-1072 AIGYKY
+1072 GYKY

-1170 IRQAFGY
+1170 LRQAFGY

-1193 FNEFDAAS
+1193 FNEFDTAS

-1213 EDNATTSLLQIISP
+1213 EDNATTSLLQIITP

-1249 LDNSISFSEIPDR
+1249 LDSSISFSEIPDR

-1298 KNPEFRA
+1298 KNLEFRSQ
-1305 NESKSFSQAYFS
+1305 ESKSFSQAYFS

-1332 NVYGYSDNLM
+1332 NVYGYNDNLM

-1351 DGDGGPDRHLGL
+1351 DGDGGSDRHLGL

-1407 ERVFPKIAFYK
+1407 ERVFPKVAFYK

-1429 DTSGGTIVFGSNEAF
+1429 DTSGGAIVFGSNEAF
-1444 PGDRTPDQQTLYQN
+1444 PGNRTPDQQTLYQN

-1468 DIDFVRSNIS
+1468 DINFVRSNLAGS
-1478 TDGWVGEVTLT
+1478 GWVGEVTLT
-1489 AEELSSLITT
+1489 AEEVSSLITT

-1534 GYASPLGG
+1534 GYTSPLGG
-1542 IESSLIVGLLS
+1542 IESSLIIGLLS

-1561 SDVSTGDL
+1561 SDVSIGEL
-1569 QSTGGWFRW
+1569 QSVGGWFRW

-1602 LFVNICRIKSLE
+1602 LFVNICRIKSVE

-1703 FLSLAIRATP
+1703 FLSLAITATP

-1779 PTAYGDPVSSNANLV
+1779 PTAYGDPVSSNVNLV

-1870 RDTATAE
+1870 RDTATVE

-1898 APLNSGLDIYT
+1898 APLNSGIDIYT
-1909 RGNSPQTLTAPLHM
+1909 RGNSPQTLTAPLHI
-1923 GKQVSEAAATLFMMQ
+1923 GKRLSEAAATLFMMQ

-1988 ALDRQFDVTP
+1988 ALDSQFDMTP
-1998 NAEEIITATES
+1998 NAEEIITTTES

-2014 NALDEGSSAYYGIR
+2014 NALDEGSSAYYGVR

-2052 LSRESIGHNSNFLAI
+2052 LSRESIGHNSNLLAI
-2067 GNNTNDLESDSK
+2067 GNNTNNLESDSK

-2088 SSVELSYTYDKF
+2088 SSVELSYSYDKF

-2185 RWKITSAFKSES
+2185 RWKITSAFKSEP
-2197 WDSSTSKNASIH
+2197 WDSSTSKNTSIH
-2209 RFMGNSLAWN
+2209 RFMGNSLAWD

-2236 KRTESDSYATES
+2236 KRSESDSYATES

-2258 ITGYNT
+2258 IAGYNT
-2264 NVNNLPEATK
+2264 NVNNLPESTK

-2319 KYNSSWSYVDSVY
+2319 KYSSSWSYVDSVY

-2342 GNDNCEYDPKLFGY
+2342 GKDDCEYDPKLFGY

-2408 SIVTNSS
+2408 SVITNSS

-2427 GFTESQINSEAT
+2427 GFTEAQINNEAT
-2439 QYIPESDTIKSVSQK
+2439 QYVPESDTIKSVSQK
-2454 LYLARKVNFSNT
+2454 LYLARKVDFSNT
-2466 SGLIFVRDFDVNY
+2466 SGLIFVRDFNVNY

-2511 SAATLIVSPS
+2511 NAATLMVSPS
-2521 GGATADM
+2521 GGATADI

-2628 FGLRL
+2628 LGLRL